1 MRFGKNEA
9 SVFGTIKG
17 AYSEVTD
24 RELLDSQITL
34 VGYEAELVESFFS
47 NDIYRGNVQ
56 SNREAA
62 KKRFRLHGTNEIVEL
77 NLIYPKENKN
87 ELRLYLSKRAGFF
100 PNPGDIVFLYLKKN
114 QIHIGSLGKDM
125 HLPDHHYEEI
135 HA

>member
-34 VGYEAELVESFFS
+34 VDYEAELVESFFS

-62 KKRFRLHGTNEIVEL
+62 KKRFRLHGTNEFVEL
-77 NLIYPKENKN
+77 NLIYPKENKK

-100 PNPGDIVFLYLKKN
+100 PNRDIVFLYLKR
-114 QIHIGSLGKDM
+114 IRFILVH
-125 HLPDHHYEEI
+125 
-135 HA
+135 